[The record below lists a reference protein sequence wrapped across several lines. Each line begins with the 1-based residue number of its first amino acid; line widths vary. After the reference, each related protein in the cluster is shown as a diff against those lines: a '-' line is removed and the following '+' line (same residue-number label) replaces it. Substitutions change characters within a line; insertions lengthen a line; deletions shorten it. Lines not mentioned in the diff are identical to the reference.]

1 MKIAQTPQP
10 EQLKQLMKGPE
21 DTPVVMVNLLEFK
34 APADGVNEGMSGGE
48 SYRKYGEPMNKF
60 VESKG
65 GRLIWS
71 GRVDSMVVGE
81 SDSDFDAIALAE
93 YPSRKAFVE
102 IATSD
107 HVATIGED
115 RKMGLE
121 GQWLIATTTTAE
133 LQAAFDRAPG

>member
-1 MKIAQTPQP
+1 MKISQMPQA
-10 EQLKQLMKGPE
+10 EQLKELMEGPA
-21 DTPVVMVNLLEFK
+21 DTPVVMVNLLKFK
-34 APADGVNEGMSGGE
+34 ARADGANEGMSGAE
-48 SYRKYGEPMNKF
+48 SYMKYGEQMKKF

-65 GRLIWS
+65 GRFIWS
-71 GRVDSMVVGE
+71 GRVDSMLIGE
-81 SDSDFDAIALAE
+81 SDADFDVVALVE

-121 GQWLIATTTTAE
+121 GQWLIAATETSE
-133 LQAAFDRAPG
+133 L

>member
-1 MKIAQTPQP
+1 MKIAQMPRP
-10 EQLKQLMKGPE
+10 EQFKRLMEGPE
-21 DTPVVMVNLLEFK
+21 DTPVVMVNLLKFK
-34 APADGVNEGMSGGE
+34 DRADGANEGMSGGE
-48 SYRKYGEPMNKF
+48 SYMKYGEQMKKF

-65 GRLIWS
+65 GRFIWS
-71 GRVDSMVVGE
+71 GRVDSMVIGE
-81 SDSDFDAIALAE
+81 SDADFDVVALVE

-121 GQWLIATTTTAE
+121 GQWLIATTETSE
-133 LQAAFDRAPG
+133 L